1 MKFYAFDETTYP
13 GIPDDVGPEVRQTN
27 KFCDPQLAADTYR
40 EHLEEWTACEDL
52 GYDGAFV
59 NEHHFTY
66 FNINPSCTVLAS
78 ALIAR
83 TKRMQVGV
91 IGHVLPLRHP
101 VQTAEEFAQMDVL
114 SGGRFIGGVV
124 RGVPQEYVSY
134 NVDPFTSRERFAE
147 CFDILQRSLTEEL
160 FDYEGRFYNLK
171 AVSVW
176 PKPLQNPLP
185 IWMPA
190 GSAETIEFAAERRIP
205 IARVWSP
212 TVVFQDAFE
221 YYRMVA
227 KEKFGWDAGPEY
239 AIGSRYVHVA
249 ETNEKAIE
257 ECREAVMYV
266 RRLSTFSRPVQ
277 VPAPVPG
284 IQTDR
289 SFDYRKRHKGPEMP
303 VPGTPFDRLR
313 GERLHSLR
321 RPGLR
326 CRVVGQG
333 HGNCWLRQ
341 LPRHVPCGQER
352 APQRDELGKT
362 VRREGHAS
370 ASPHQPTIGLQSRS
384 QPPASRRRWEL
395 AVRHDTSPLPRQQLH
410 AATRVS

>member
-190 GSAETIEFAAERRIP
+190 GSAETIEFAAERHIP

-313 GERLHSLR
+313 ENGFIVCGDPDYVAEWLAKDMETAGYGNFLGMFRVGKNEHHNVMNSERLFAEKVMPQLR
-321 RPGLR
+321 HINQP
-326 CRVVGQG
+326 
-333 HGNCWLRQ
+333 
-341 LPRHVPCGQER
+341 
-352 APQRDELGKT
+352 
-362 VRREGHAS
+362 S
-370 ASPHQPTIGLQSRS
+370 ASKVEPNLQP
-384 QPPASRRRWEL
+384 
-395 AVRHDTSPLPRQQLH
+395 
-410 AATRVS
+410 AAADGD

>member
-1 MKFYAFDETTYP
+1 
-13 GIPDDVGPEVRQTN
+13 
-27 KFCDPQLAADTYR
+27 
-40 EHLEEWTACEDL
+40 
-52 GYDGAFV
+52 
-59 NEHHFTY
+59 
-66 FNINPSCTVLAS
+66 
-78 ALIAR
+78 
-83 TKRMQVGV
+83 MQVGV

-277 VPAPVPG
+277 VARPQCRAYRLTAPSITANGTRARRCQCPAPPSTG
-284 IQTDR
+284 
-289 SFDYRKRHKGPEMP
+289 
-303 VPGTPFDRLR
+303 
-313 GERLHSLR
+313 
-321 RPGLR
+321 
-326 CRVVGQG
+326 
-333 HGNCWLRQ
+333 
-341 LPRHVPCGQER
+341 CGR
-352 APQRDELGKT
+352 T
-362 VRREGHAS
+362 AS
-370 ASPHQPTIGLQSRS
+370 SS
-384 QPPASRRRWEL
+384 
-395 AVRHDTSPLPRQQLH
+395 
-410 AATRVS
+410 AATRTTLQSGWPRTWRRLVTATSSACSGSARTNTTT

>member
-78 ALIAR
+78 ALIAM

-160 FDYEGRFYNLK
+160 FDYEGKFYNLK

-176 PKPLQNPLP
+176 PKPLQDPLP

-212 TVVFQDAFE
+212 TAVFQDAFE

-227 KEKFGWDAGPEY
+227 KEKFGWDAGAGICHRFAVPPC
-239 AIGSRYVHVA
+239 
-249 ETNEKAIE
+249 
-257 ECREAVMYV
+257 CRD
-266 RRLSTFSRPVQ
+266 Q
-277 VPAPVPG
+277 
-284 IQTDR
+284 
-289 SFDYRKRHKGPEMP
+289 
-303 VPGTPFDRLR
+303 
-313 GERLHSLR
+313 
-321 RPGLR
+321 
-326 CRVVGQG
+326 
-333 HGNCWLRQ
+333 
-341 LPRHVPCGQER
+341 
-352 APQRDELGKT
+352 
-362 VRREGHAS
+362 REGH
-370 ASPHQPTIGLQSRS
+370 
-384 QPPASRRRWEL
+384 
-395 AVRHDTSPLPRQQLH
+395 
-410 AATRVS
+410 